1 MSRFWVV
8 PQGADGARSALAWLL
23 LACALLL
30 LPTLGLYPLLDV
42 DEGAF
47 SEATRE
53 MLQSGDWLSTTLNG
67 APRYDKPILIYWLQ
81 ALSVGTLGLHE
92 FALRLPSALAALA
105 WVFAI
110 VRFAAPR
117 LGSTSALLA
126 GWIAA
131 TSLGVMVMS
140 RAATADALLNALLA
154 ASMLDLWRHL
164 DTGGRAALR
173 RVYLWMALGVL
184 AKGPIAILIPLAVS
198 FAYCLSQRRWRDW
211 ARVAFDPLGWLILV
225 ALAGPWYLAQLV
237 LHGRDFID
245 GFLVRHNLNRFS
257 GTLEGHS
264 GGLGYYLV
272 VAPLLLLPWSGLL
285 WQTVRR
291 APGDWP
297 DPLMRYLM
305 LWFAFVF
312 AFFSLS
318 GTKLPHYLLYG
329 MTPVFL
335 LVARRVRD
343 SGNAV
348 NLLWPPCAMALLLP
362 GVPALVQWIGAAM
375 ANPDVLRPYLP
386 SLAQWLRAASAN
398 PNVTFY
404 AAQAGRAKAVASTS
418 YYLITILAALAAIA
432 LGAYR
437 PWPAWQRAVAA
448 TAALSAALGFAFAPW
463 IGELLNAPVKHAAQ
477 VAAGLPGSAVQW
489 EIAAPSF
496 SVYRQQITPARP
508 PAPGE
513 LALTRTDRLDPAIA
527 VDILFEEGGVALVR
541 RRQ

>member
-1 MSRFWVV
+1 MNRLW
-8 PQGADGARSALAWLL
+8 PAPERPGEARTASAWLL

-30 LPTLGLYPLLDV
+30 LPTLGLYPLFDV

-81 ALSVGTLGLHE
+81 ALSVTTLGLHE
-92 FALRLPSALAALA
+92 FALRLPSALASLA
-105 WVFAI
+105 WVVAI

-117 LGSTSALLA
+117 LGPTTALFA

-131 TSLGVMVMS
+131 TSLGVMSMG

-154 ASMLDLWRHL
+154 ASMFDLWRHL
-164 DTGGRAALR
+164 ESGERAALR
-173 RVYLWMALGVL
+173 RMYLWMALGVL
-184 AKGPIAILIPLAVS
+184 TKGPIAILIPLAVS
-198 FAYCLSQRRWRDW
+198 LGYCLSQRRWRDW
-211 ARVAFDPLGWLILV
+211 ARTALDPLGWLILV

-237 LHGRDFID
+237 LHGHEFIE
-245 GFLVRHNLNRFS
+245 GFLVRHNLDRFS
-257 GTLEGHS
+257 GTLEGHG

-285 WQTVRR
+285 WRTVRQ
-291 APGDWP
+291 APRDWH
-297 DPLMRYLM
+297 DPLARYLA

-312 AFFSLS
+312 VFFSLS

-343 SGNAV
+343 SGTVV

-362 GVPALVQWIGAAM
+362 FLPILVQRLSAT
-375 ANPDVLRPYLP
+375 N
-386 SLAQWLRAASAN
+386 LAPNAS
-398 PNVTFY
+398 FY
-404 AAQAGRAKAVASTS
+404 VAQAGRAAAVASTS
-418 YYLITILAALAAIA
+418 YYLITIIGAATAIA
-432 LGAYR
+432 LAAYR
-437 PWPAWQRAVAA
+437 PWPVWRRAVAA
-448 TAALSAALGFAFAPW
+448 SAALSAAIGFAFVPW
-463 IGELLNAPVKHAAQ
+463 IGELLNGPVKRAAL
-477 VAAGLPGSAVQW
+477 VAAGLPGPAVQW

-496 SVYRQQITPARP
+496 SLYRQQLTPARP

-513 LALTRTDRLDPAIA
+513 LALTRTDRLDPAA
-527 VDILFEEGGVALVR
+527 PVDIVFQEGGVALVR